1 MSMQWLTIEDAKK
14 IFDLYSADF
23 ADGWSQKMLCDG
35 FLTGRF
41 LALGVNKQEKLVGVI
56 TCSTTMFDADIESV
70 FVDKN
75 FRKQG
80 IASMLITGLEK
91 ELIKS
96 NIEKIFLEVRNS
108 NIQAQNLYSKHGFKK
123 ISQRKNYYSDGEDAV
138 IMAKEL
144 KNRKESC

>member
-41 LALGVNKQEKLVGVI
+41 LALGVKKQEKLVGVI

-96 NIEKIFLEVRNS
+96 NNHCVTSII
-108 NIQAQNLYSKHGFKK
+108 AGSKNTNTALLPNP
-123 ISQRKNYYSDGEDAV
+123 SAV
-138 IMAKEL
+138 PL
-144 KNRKESC
+144 KFM